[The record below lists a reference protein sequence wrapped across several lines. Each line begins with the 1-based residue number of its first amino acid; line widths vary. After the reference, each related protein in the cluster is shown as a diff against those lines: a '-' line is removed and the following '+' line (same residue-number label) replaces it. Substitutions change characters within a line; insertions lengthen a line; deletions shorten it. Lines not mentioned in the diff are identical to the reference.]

1 MRLKKGFTL
10 IELVIVVAIMALLIF
25 ASLPSFQEFI
35 ATSRLRQGCYD
46 VISALRT
53 ARASA
58 IGERTEYMTLFYTTM
73 KDNRNLPNFKYA
85 YPLWSAVMVY
95 NIDEGGVGG
104 WKRLPEN
111 IYLDYTFGNTDS
123 EGNVHAFRGMETG
136 GDGDPS
142 ALRDPPLPYPNE
154 EDPGDSMPIVIF
166 RSSGKAVRFGPG
178 ESFSECNPDIILKDC
193 STQDTAE
200 IKVLGTT
207 GRIYLYTFKGEV
219 VQE

>member
-1 MRLKKGFTL
+1 MKIHKDLELWKKVRLKKGFTL

-58 IGERTEYMTLFYTTM
+58 ISERTEYMTLFYTTM
-73 KDNRNLPNFKYA
+73 KDKRNLPNFRYA
-85 YPLWSAVMVY
+85 YPIWSAVMVY

-111 IYLDYTFGNTDS
+111 IYLDYNYFQGLK
-123 EGNVHAFRGMETG
+123 TG
-136 GDGDPS
+136 GIVGEIPDG
-142 ALRDPPLPYPNE
+142 LPYPNK
-154 EDPGDSMPIVIF
+154 EDVSQGDSMPIVEF
-166 RSSGKAVRFGPG
+166 NSGGGVEDKGSPY
-178 ESFSECNPDIILKDC
+178 ILVKDY

-207 GRIYLYTFKGEV
+207 GRIYLYSFKGEE